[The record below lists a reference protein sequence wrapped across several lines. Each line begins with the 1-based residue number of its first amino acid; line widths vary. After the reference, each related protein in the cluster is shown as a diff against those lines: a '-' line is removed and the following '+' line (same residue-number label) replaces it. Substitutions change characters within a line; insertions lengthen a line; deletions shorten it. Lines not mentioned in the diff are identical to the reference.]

1 MLLQQLIQQPTTSS
15 KLVVFDPFRMP
26 EPSELVKEVIGLANA
41 DVEGPRYILFGV
53 NPGAIDGSK
62 VVGIKDDAAAAL
74 KKAHRVISA
83 QIEPTISLA
92 FIFDKIN
99 GKLAGALEID
109 GGDNGPFV
117 PGEDFAADES
127 GKKTWVREG
136 RELRVVDISDLG
148 SAEAEVSTEVTTA
161 EAAPAEPLE
170 TPSIDV
176 GFNEEPDCDCIE
188 LSIPDTSNPPFV
200 GEKESLG
207 DQAGLTETLKSA
219 VNTMTTK
226 LVGLA
231 LGRSKDDDPDSSTDV
246 VRAAQDLI
254 TESENHYYYEEK
266 ALQLNFSVLNT
277 GSHPVDD
284 LHVEFGFPKI
294 EDFDI
299 ADRIHMSPFDKSSH
313 LATRNQ
319 GYPDVERGRKGFIV
333 RNRIG
338 VLEPAVPTPAFKC
351 PIRMAVGPGAQR
363 RKIAILYSLR
373 RGDEIVGEG
382 RLKIMLGKVVG

>member
-1 MLLQQLIQQPTTSS
+1 MLLQQLIQQPMTSS

-74 KKAHRVISA
+74 KKAHRVVSA
-83 QIEPTISLA
+83 QIEPVVSLA

-99 GKLAGALEID
+99 GKLVGALEID
-109 GGDNGPFV
+109 GGEDGPFV
-117 PGEDFAADES
+117 PGEDFAADSS

-148 SAEAEVSTEVTTA
+148 STDAQESTE
-161 EAAPAEPLE
+161 ESEEEGPAELLE
-170 TPSIDV
+170 TPSIAV
-176 GFNEEPDCDCIE
+176 GFNEEPDCDVIE
-188 LSIPDTSNPPFV
+188 LSIPDTSDPPFV

-219 VNTMTTK
+219 VHTMTTK
-226 LVGLA
+226 IVSLA
-231 LGRSKDDDPDSSTDV
+231 RGRSKDADPDSSTDV
-246 VRAAQDLI
+246 VKAAQDLI

-284 LHVEFGFPKI
+284 LHIEFGFPKI

-313 LATRNQ
+313 PATRNQ
-319 GYPDVERGRKGFIV
+319 GYPDVERGKKGFIV
-333 RNRIG
+333 RNKIG
-338 VLEPAVPTPAFKC
+338 VLQPAVPTPAFKC
-351 PIRMAVGPGAQR
+351 PLRMAVGPGAQK
-363 RKIAILYSLR
+363 RKMAILYTLR
-373 RGDEIVGEG
+373 RGGEIVGEG
-382 RLKIMLGKVVG
+382 RLKIKFGKVAV

>member
-1 MLLQQLIQQPTTSS
+1 MLLQQLIQQPITSS

-83 QIEPTISLA
+83 QVEPVVSLA
-92 FIFDKIN
+92 FIFDRIN

-109 GGDNGPFV
+109 GGEDGPFI

-148 SAEAEVSTEVTTA
+148 VANEEKSTEET
-161 EAAPAEPLE
+161 EDEGPAELLE

-176 GFNEEPDCDCIE
+176 GFNEEPDCDLIE

-200 GEKESLG
+200 GEKETMG
-207 DQAGLTETLKSA
+207 DQAGLKESLKSA

-226 LVGLA
+226 IVSLA
-231 LGRSKDDDPDSSTDV
+231 RGRSKDADPDSSTDV
-246 VRAAQDLI
+246 VKAAQDLI

-266 ALQLNFSVLNT
+266 ALQVNFSVLNK

-284 LHVEFGFPKI
+284 LHIELGFPKI

-299 ADRIHMSPFDKSSH
+299 ADRIHVSPFDKSTH
-313 LATRNQ
+313 PATKNQ
-319 GYPDVERGRKGFIV
+319 GYPDVECGKRGFIV
-333 RNRIG
+333 RNEIG
-338 VLEPAVPTPAFKC
+338 VLQPAVTTPALKC
-351 PIRMAVGPGAQR
+351 PLRMAVGPGAQK
-363 RKIAILYSLR
+363 RKMAVLYTLR
-373 RGDEIVGEG
+373 RAGEIVGEG
-382 RLKIMLGKVVG
+382 RLKIKFGKVVA